1 MKPMSLFLIL
11 TITMSCQSNQ
21 SGTSYQKSWSEKDRT
36 YLLENLDASL
46 KSVLNEVASVNET
59 QWNWKLDENQWSIAE
74 IIEHLIVHDELFY
87 RETRVLTG
95 LPNMTPQVDSLFAKD
110 EIILSYREITPQNT
124 GKAPS
129 YMEPLGR
136 WCSKEEAVIGY
147 SRVRKAMIEFVRS
160 TDKDFRKFYT
170 SSGRGPTAYR
180 DLHQLLLISIAHTQ
194 RHLQQIQKIKSYINF
209 PNN

>member
-1 MKPMSLFLIL
+1 MKSLGLFLFLLIF
-11 TITMSCQSNQ
+11 MSCQSNQ
-21 SGTSYQKSWSEKDRT
+21 SGKTYQRSWSEKDRS
-36 YLLENLDASL
+36 YLLKNLNTSL
-46 KSVLNEVASVNET
+46 NSVIDEVDILNEA
-59 QWNWKLDENQWSIAE
+59 QWNWKLDDSRWSVAQV
-74 IIEHLIVHDELFY
+74 IEHLIVHDELFY

-95 LPNMTPQVDSLFAKD
+95 LPTMTSQEDSLFAKD
-110 EIILSYREITPQNT
+110 EIILSYREITSQNT
-124 GKAPS
+124 GKSPF
-129 YMEPLGR
+129 YLEPLGR